1 MLMFIVG
8 VSMATTIPLEFFT
21 ILTLLS
27 PNNSDCDK
35 YTRLINLSRN
45 SAVECLLDQPSENR
59 AETKKDFFIKGR
71 QETLDDVLTFLAN
84 VFVFSHFWVRMDI
97 DETTSYPFVVQ
108 LLVEVVDI
116 LSSVEYRKFTG
127 KFVGGYENMS
137 HTLIAYVFK
146 ILSLFVKA
154 AKTPVVTRH
163 TKACNVLEM
172 KHL

>member
-1 MLMFIVG
+1 M
-8 VSMATTIPLEFFT
+8 
-21 ILTLLS
+21 
-27 PNNSDCDK
+27 
-35 YTRLINLSRN
+35 
-45 SAVECLLDQPSENR
+45 ECLLDQPSENR
-59 AETKKDFFIKGR
+59 AETKKQLFIKDR
-71 QETLDDVLTFLAN
+71 QETLDNVFAFLAN
-84 VFVFSHFWVRMDI
+84 VFVFSHFWVRMGI

-108 LLVEVVDI
+108 LLVEVADI

-172 KHL
+172 KHFKMMIMIQRRHVSSLLFSFHFFFLCNYSLLFPSLLE